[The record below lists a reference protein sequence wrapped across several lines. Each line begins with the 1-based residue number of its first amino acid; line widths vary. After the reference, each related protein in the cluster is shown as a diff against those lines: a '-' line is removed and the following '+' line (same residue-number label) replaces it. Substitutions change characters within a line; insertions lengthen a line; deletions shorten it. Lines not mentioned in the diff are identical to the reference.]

1 MRRVDRVLKCG
12 TLILVLAAVVMGCAS
27 QGGQVTLIPLIPMAS
42 QLPASQGEYIVQV
55 GDTLNIKFY
64 YHPDHDLRDLI
75 VRPDGKLLL
84 PLVGDT
90 QAAGLTPEQLA
101 EQIAQRY
108 SFTLREPKV
117 AVDVKTAKTNQVY
130 VGGEVQRP
138 GIIQLK
144 PKMNALQAILEAG
157 GPKNTGNVERVVLL
171 RSSGDNQFGYR
182 ELNLT
187 RILAHQDRADD
198 AVLAQDDLIFIPQTG
213 IAKVN
218 VWVEQYIRNMLP
230 FGSPIRPIVPFGF

>member
-1 MRRVDRVLKCG
+1 MRQVGRVPKHV
-12 TLILVLAAVVMGCAS
+12 TLILVLTAVVIGCAS
-27 QGGQVTLIPLIPMAS
+27 KGSQVTLISLTP
-42 QLPASQGEYIVQV
+42 PAPQSEYIVQA

-64 YHPDHDLRDLI
+64 YHPDHDLRELV

-84 PLVGDT
+84 PLVGDI

-101 EQIAQRY
+101 EHIAQRY
-108 SFTLREPKV
+108 AFTLREPKV
-117 AVDVKTAKTNQVY
+117 AVDVMTASTGQVY

-138 GIIQLK
+138 GSIKLK
-144 PKMNALQAILEAG
+144 PKMNVLQAIVEAG

-171 RSSGDNQFGYR
+171 RSVGDNQFGYR
-182 ELNLT
+182 ELNLM
-187 RILAHQDRADD
+187 RILNHDDPADD
-198 AVLAQDDLIFIPQTG
+198 AVLAQDDVIFIPQTG

-230 FGSPIRPIVPFGF
+230 FGSPIRPTPIGF